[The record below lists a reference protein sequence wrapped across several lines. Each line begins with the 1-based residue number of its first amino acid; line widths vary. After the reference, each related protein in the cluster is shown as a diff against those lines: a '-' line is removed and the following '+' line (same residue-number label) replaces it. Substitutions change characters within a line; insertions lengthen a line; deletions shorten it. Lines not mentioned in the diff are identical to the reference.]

1 VLVQFLFNVWL
12 NYYAVF
18 YFFRNQNQIR
28 RKCIFENGL
37 PIFYPLTC
45 NSALLYAGCAV
56 DVDADVEAQFRCS
69 FVRFRFSRV
78 FVCFLQQFLYLF
90 CCYFGFICYFILLAC
105 NTRKKCIR
113 LLKHAHPHMHTH
125 ARRERH
131 ATHTHTRTLVHHSGG
146 SEQRCCRWHR
156 SGSGC
161 ACVTQFPRLPMCACV
176 QCTKKNRNF
185 PALISQEFLPFPWQN
200 AHTTQQKK
208 RYTHGVKKIGT
219 HAHIHTYTGTR

>member
-1 VLVQFLFNVWL
+1 LV
-12 NYYAVF
+12 
-18 YFFRNQNQIR
+18 
-28 RKCIFENGL
+28 
-37 PIFYPLTC
+37 
-45 NSALLYAGCAV
+45 
-56 DVDADVEAQFRCS
+56 S
-69 FVRFRFSRV
+69 FVI
-78 FVCFLQQFLYLF
+78 LF
-90 CCYFGFICYFILLAC
+90 CWLATLEK
-105 NTRKKCIR
+105 NVLDYWST
-113 LLKHAHPHMHTH
+113 HTH
-125 ARRERH
+125 TCTHTRAERD
-131 ATHTHTRTLVHHSGG
+131 TRHTHTRTLVHHSGG

-219 HAHIHTYTGTR
+219 HAHIHTYTGTRWERCSFISKNF